1 MINIVIFGAPGAGKG
16 TQATLLAEKYDF
28 LHVSTGDLLR
38 QEVRLGTPLGQR
50 AQAIM
55 NRGDLVGD
63 DIVVPLLDRALRQRS
78 TLPDPDAAVDPWDR
92 ERKGLPHRPEG
103 CIIDGFPR
111 TVSQAQTLEFMF
123 RKMERRIDLV
133 VAIDV
138 PREELVR
145 RIHERAAISGRA
157 DDLTGDMRVDA
168 TVKGSLPLEDLMP
181 LVPDTMKVSA
191 VGDADL
197 DLHANFK
204 MSQLKQQSFDKI
216 KAFSNALL
224 KKSDEVSLNPM
235 EYVDKKVVAYKNPNG
250 PNYISPYTTSAYS
263 GMMFSGYC

>member
-157 DDLTGDMRVDA
+157 DDTEEVIRHR
-168 TVKGSLPLEDLMP
+168 
-181 LVPDTMKVSA
+181 
-191 VGDADL
+191 L
-197 DLHANFK
+197 DLYD
-204 MSQLKQQSFDKI
+204 QQTQPVLDYYR
-216 KAFSNALL
+216 
-224 KKSDEVSLNPM
+224 V
-235 EYVDKKVVAYKNPNG
+235 
-250 PNYISPYTTSAYS
+250 S
-263 GMMFSGYC
+263 GMLVMVDGSEEISDTNHRICSVIDAKLNV